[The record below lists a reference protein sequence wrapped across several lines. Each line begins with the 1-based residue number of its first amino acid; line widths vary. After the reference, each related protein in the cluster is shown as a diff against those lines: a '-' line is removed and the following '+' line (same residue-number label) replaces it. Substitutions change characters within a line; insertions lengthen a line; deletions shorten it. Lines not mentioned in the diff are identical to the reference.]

1 MQETTN
7 ARYAYQPHW
16 TILQKEESDMCQLKQ
31 SNVNIAVLRQAA
43 IDAAVEL
50 DWTKNEPTISQ
61 ETRERAQRIVKR
73 VFVACEA
80 LDAETLA

>member
-1 MQETTN
+1 
-7 ARYAYQPHW
+7 
-16 TILQKEESDMCQLKQ
+16 MCQLKPD
-31 SNVNIAVLRQAA
+31 NINIAQLRQAA

-50 DWTKNEPTISQ
+50 DWTKNEPTLSQ

-80 LDAETLA
+80 LDTDVLV

>member
-1 MQETTN
+1 MYT
-7 ARYAYQPHW
+7 
-16 TILQKEESDMCQLKQ
+16 LKLG
-31 SNVNIAVLRQAA
+31 NINIAELRQAA

-61 ETRERAQRIVKR
+61 ETRVRAQRIVKR

-80 LDAETLA
+80 LDAEALA

>member
-1 MQETTN
+1 
-7 ARYAYQPHW
+7 
-16 TILQKEESDMCQLKQ
+16 MCKLKPD
-31 SNVNIAVLRQAA
+31 NLNIAALRQAA

-50 DWTKNEPTISQ
+50 DWTKNEPTLSQ

-80 LDAETLA
+80 LDLEARA

>member
-1 MQETTN
+1 
-7 ARYAYQPHW
+7 
-16 TILQKEESDMCQLKQ
+16 MCKLKPD
-31 SNVNIAVLRQAA
+31 NFNIAALRQAA

-50 DWTKNEPTISQ
+50 DWTKNEPTLSQ

-80 LDAETLA
+80 LDLEARA

>member
-1 MQETTN
+1 MRCAGWPRQ
-7 ARYAYQPHW
+7 
-16 TILQKEESDMCQLKQ
+16 TILQKRKSDMCQLKPD
-31 SNVNIAVLRQAA
+31 NINIAELRQAA

-61 ETRERAQRIVKR
+61 ETRVRAQRIIKR

-80 LDAETLA
+80 LDTEALA

>member
-1 MQETTN
+1 MQKTTN
-7 ARYAYQPHW
+7 ARYACQPNW
-16 TILQKEESDMCQLKQ
+16 AILQKEEFDMRQLKQ
-31 SNVNIAVLRQAA
+31 SNVNITVLRQAA

-80 LDAETLA
+80 LDAEALA

>member
-16 TILQKEESDMCQLKQ
+16 ITLQKEEFDMRQLKQ
-31 SNVNIAVLRQAA
+31 NNVNITVLRQAA

-80 LDAETLA
+80 LDAEALA